1 MGNFA
6 GCAVLPDN
14 VPMVA
19 LATAHPA
26 KFPKAVKVAYDTAP
40 DTPQRVLD
48 MLEKEERLTPIANE
62 LVAVE
67 NAIRE
72 KARLV

>member
-1 MGNFA
+1 
-6 GCAVLPDN
+6 
-14 VPMVA
+14 MVT

-26 KFPKAVKVAYDTAP
+26 KFPKAVMAAYDAAP

>member
-1 MGNFA
+1 MNQEFNKG
-6 GCAVLPDN
+6 L
-14 VPMVA
+14 
-19 LATAHPA
+19 LLTS
-26 KFPKAVKVAYDTAP
+26 AYDAAP
-40 DTPQRVLD
+40 DTPQRVFD